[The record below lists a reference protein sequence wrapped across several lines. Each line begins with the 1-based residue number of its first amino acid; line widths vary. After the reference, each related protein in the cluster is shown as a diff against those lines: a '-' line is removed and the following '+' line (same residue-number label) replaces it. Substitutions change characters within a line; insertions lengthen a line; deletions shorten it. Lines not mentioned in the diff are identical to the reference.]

1 MASPVIRYTFDS
13 NGTNSGTGGTSYNLT
28 IPTAKQ
34 PYIGVYNG
42 ALKIF
47 TDPAGSTSSTVDYQ
61 AYFSS
66 WTMPSAGCTI
76 SMWLKIPEYVGQG
89 QAIFE
94 ATPSVTSNGST
105 FAVTFWVSGGIGGNT
120 MLLYWNN
127 TIRGISLP
135 APGTPGNYYDNN
147 WHHFVFTIDSSSM
160 ISVYIDKVFIGSVNT
175 VSLVNT
181 TFTKFVVGG
190 RTNADPPLH
199 GYVDEF
205 RIYNSY
211 VATSSQVTDLYKES
225 YENFFDYGTI
235 TSLNTK
241 RVNIRDIYDNNLSTL
256 TDEDPAIL
264 VDKDNIKVEFFVGLT
279 TNEYL
284 PYRTETIWYYQ
295 SGDWLYQQGNGARGF
310 VASNSEFPCIGSIIS
325 GPGSIENESDCKP
338 GWLAFH
344 PEYFSGDEDSLKLY
358 IKLTPVFGQVIKKYI
373 IYYHENQQGGGI
385 RFATG
390 QNYGTGSHV
399 QHNSQLVL
407 SNQATSGSW
416 KQVNSYGGYTSN
428 VLKYEYT
435 FITPLTFNA
444 SDSLYIHISDAG
456 DFTNFFAVM
465 QVILEVETLEVLFDG
480 DNLTITNSINSTD
493 TDTVIF
499 ELPGDYKMTNL
510 TVTEF
515 TGTGTIA
522 YTLSK
527 DGANIVTGTI
537 TSSGVNLLP
546 GTLKPGSNTLYTLTL
561 TANAAIN
568 YTIVG
573 TKVILDT
580 IPPTMTITSSLNALD
595 VLKQLNTI
603 FSGYTYNNF
612 SNISGTLNSYGCRII
627 ATPKNGALAELLVGS
642 TNINDWGFFNQTEFD
657 SSSTMPLTYG
667 FANDNA
673 LNSLPYMVGALFTNT
688 GYVGLFV
695 MAFKDYNS
703 NTKVKDLFYPVLPT
717 GQARTIY
724 TYILNRNNTS
734 STYSSGNTKWNFSN
748 GQGAGVNGY
757 YSSSALSIDDGVWG
771 FAIDKTV
778 DANGGGSL
786 GDAGSISYGIENWNT
801 SDGNVGYYWGGST
814 PISTSNYGIV
824 MFTGSTITI
833 PVVTNGSTS
842 NKSSIPLIF
851 TSSESTTNFTS
862 SDVTVSNGSLSNF
875 TGSGSVYTATFTPS
889 GQGACTISVAANKF
903 TDAEG
908 NNNTAS
914 NTFNWTFDS
923 TPPTMTITS
932 LTSGVTNGS
941 TTNNASIILI
951 FTFSESTADFT
962 AGDVT
967 LSNCTLSNFAGGLAY
982 YSATIT
988 PSGQGLCTISVA
1000 ANKYTDAVG
1009 NKNTASS
1016 TFNWTYDSVSPT
1028 MTITSTTSGVTSGS
1042 TTNNASIA
1050 LTFTSTEST
1059 SNFTVGDVSVSNGLL
1074 SSFAGSGSVYTAT
1087 FTPSGQGTCTISV
1100 IAGKYTDAAG
1110 NNNTAS
1116 NTFTWTYDSVS
1127 PSMTITSTTSG
1138 VTSGSTTNN
1147 ASIALTFTS
1156 SESTTNFIVGDVTV
1170 SNGTLSNFA
1179 GSGSVYTATFTPSGQ
1194 GACTISVIA
1203 GKYTDTAGNNN
1214 TASNTFTWTYDS
1226 VSPSMTI
1233 TSTTSG
1239 VTSGSTTNNAS
1250 IALTFTS
1257 SESTSNFTVG
1267 DITVSNGSLSSF
1279 AGSGS
1284 VYTATF
1290 TPSGQGACTISVIA
1304 GKYTDTAGNN
1314 NTASNTFN
1322 WTYDSVQPTMTIT
1335 STTSGVT
1342 SGSITNNAS
1351 IALTFTSSK
1360 STANFEQAD
1369 VTVSNGSLSSF
1380 AGSGSI
1386 YTATFTPSG
1395 QGACTISVIAGKYT
1409 DAAGNNNTASNT
1421 FNWTYDSVQPTM
1433 TITSTTSGVTSGS
1446 TTNNASIAL
1455 TFTSSES
1462 TTNFIVGDVAVTNG
1476 TLSSF
1481 AGSGSVY
1488 TATFTPSGQG
1498 ACTISVIAGKYTDTA
1513 GNNNTASNTFT
1524 WTYDSIS
1531 PSMTITSSTPGVTNG
1546 SRTNNTS
1553 IDLTFTS
1560 TESTSNF
1567 TVGDITVSN
1576 GTLSNFA
1583 GSGSVYTATFTPSGQ
1598 GLCTIDVAAGVYTDI
1613 ATNLNNLATQFAW
1626 TFDSISPSMTITSS
1640 TSGVTHGSTT
1650 NNASIALTFTSSES
1664 TTNLISSDVTVSNGS
1679 LSNFAGSGS
1688 VYTATFTPS
1697 GQGTC
1702 TISVGANTY
1711 TDVAGNYN
1719 TASNTF
1725 TWTYDS
1731 ISPSMTITSSTPG
1744 VTSGSST
1751 NNASI
1756 ALTFTSSESTTN
1768 FTAGDVT
1775 VSNGTLSNFT
1785 GSGTLYTA
1793 TFTPS
1798 SQGACTISIIAG
1810 KYTDLAGNN
1819 NTASNIFT
1827 WTFDNVQPTMTIT
1840 SSTSGVT
1847 SGSIT
1852 NNTSIELTITSNKVT
1867 TNFEQADIT
1876 VINGSLSNFAGSG
1889 TVYTATFT
1897 PSGQGLC
1904 TISVGANTYTDAV
1917 GNNNTA
1923 SNTFNWTYDSVS
1935 PTMTITS
1942 TTSGVTSG
1950 STTNNASI
1958 ALTFTSSESTSNFTV
1973 GDVSVSNGS
1982 LSSFA
1987 GSGSEYTATFTPS
2000 GQGACTINVDAGK
2013 YTDAAGN
2020 NNTASNTFN
2029 WIFDSVSPSMTI
2041 TSTTSGVTSGST
2053 TNNASIALTFT
2064 SSETTT
2070 NFEQT
2075 DIIVTNGALSNFA
2088 GSGSVYT
2095 ATFTPSGQG
2104 GCTISVGANTYTDV
2118 AGNNNTASNTFTWT
2132 FDNVPPTM
2140 TITSTT
2146 SGVTNG
2152 STTNN
2157 TSISLFLTSTKITTN
2172 FTVDDITVT
2181 NGTLS
2186 DFRDGPRRPRG
2197 RDFLVTFTPAD
2208 QGLCTINV
2216 DAGTFTDAVGN
2227 PNTFA
2232 NTFNWTF
2239 DSISPSMTITSTT
2252 LGITSGSTTNDASI
2266 ALTFTSTEST
2276 INFTKEDV
2284 TITNG
2289 TLSNFAGSG
2298 KVYTATFT
2306 PSGQGLCTIDVAA
2319 GVYTDEATNLN
2330 NLATQFTWTFD
2341 SIPPIIAITSTNFG
2355 VINGTTTNNASI
2367 SFTFTSTK
2375 SITNFEQTD
2384 IIVTNGTLSGFTGS
2398 DKVYSAIFTPTE
2410 QGLCTIDIGAN
2421 KYMDTIGNN
2430 NIASTTFSFT
2440 FDTIHPNMTI
2450 TANTFGVTNGS
2461 ATNNPF
2467 IELTFTSSEVTADFE
2482 QTDITV
2488 TNGIISGFTGSGTVY
2503 IATFTPTSPGLCTID
2518 VAEGAFI
2525 DAAGNTNTAATTFT
2539 WTFDD
2544 FPPSMTITST
2554 TSGVIS
2560 GSTSADATIALTFTS
2575 TKSTSSFEKTDIIVT
2590 NGTISGFSG
2599 SGTVYTA
2606 TFTPTKF
2613 GECTIGVPEGAFID
2627 DAGNNN
2633 IAVTTFIWTF
2643 GRAVSFDTNS
2653 ITIFNSISANDIDIV
2668 LFVLLSGEDF
2678 PSLDVTD
2685 FTGDGTITYEISS
2698 DGETVN
2704 SGSFSEPGI
2713 NLFGNKPLSVTTDTT
2728 YVLKM
2733 VANASLTYTIFGIKK
2748 INYGSVIPTALSFIN
2763 NALTIQNSIDSNDVD
2778 KVSFSVNAYDRLHI
2792 LQVTNLLNPTA
2803 VNYVLEIL
2811 DGPIVISGRFFQEGY
2826 DLLQT
2831 NILSHSKNTTYILT
2845 LTSDSVNNYSIICG
2859 TIGPPDRDKLC
2870 TQKKSAGSGIKSMG
2884 TCNNVQYK
2892 RIVTSTNTPSGSS
2905 KIRYSQ
2911 ILRSRRFKYVRTY
2924 IQSTPPVAEEIPQPM
2939 FTYGKINTHSII

>member
-105 FAVTFWVSGGIGGNT
+105 FAVVFWVNGGIGGNT

-190 RTNADPPLH
+190 RTNPDPPLH

-537 TSSGVNLLP
+537 TSSGVNLLT
-546 GTLKPGSNTLYTLTL
+546 GNTLKPGSNTLYTLTL

-1156 SESTTNFIVGDVTV
+1156 SEST
-1170 SNGTLSNFA
+1170 
-1179 GSGSVYTATFTPSGQ
+1179 
-1194 GACTISVIA
+1194 
-1203 GKYTDTAGNNN
+1203 
-1214 TASNTFTWTYDS
+1214 
-1226 VSPSMTI
+1226 
-1233 TSTTSG
+1233 
-1239 VTSGSTTNNAS
+1239 
-1250 IALTFTS
+1250 
-1257 SESTSNFTVG
+1257 SNFTVG
-1267 DITVSNGSLSSF
+1267 DVS
-1279 AGSGS
+1279 
-1284 VYTATF
+1284 
-1290 TPSGQGACTISVIA
+1290 
-1304 GKYTDTAGNN
+1304 
-1314 NTASNTFN
+1314 
-1322 WTYDSVQPTMTIT
+1322 
-1335 STTSGVT
+1335 
-1342 SGSITNNAS
+1342 
-1351 IALTFTSSK
+1351 
-1360 STANFEQAD
+1360 
-1369 VTVSNGSLSSF
+1369 VSNGSLSSF

-1409 DAAGNNNTASNT
+1409 DTAGNNNSASNT
-1421 FNWTYDSVQPTM
+1421 FNWTYDSVSPSM

-2421 KYMDTIGNN
+2421 KYTDTIGNN